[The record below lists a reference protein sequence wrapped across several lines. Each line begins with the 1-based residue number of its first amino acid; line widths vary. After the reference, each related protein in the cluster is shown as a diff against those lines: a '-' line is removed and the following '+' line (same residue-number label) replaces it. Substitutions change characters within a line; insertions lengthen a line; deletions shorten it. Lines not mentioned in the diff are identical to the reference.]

1 MPRKRAKIPVDTMQR
16 VLVVGSSGSGKT
28 TLARSL
34 AMRLGASF
42 VELDALHHGPGWV
55 PRATFVEDVD
65 AATRGP
71 SWVVDGNY
79 PSVRELLWS
88 RADTVAWLD
97 LPRWLVEWRV
107 VRRSLGR
114 WMASTELWNGNR
126 EPSPLA
132 WRDPEHPVRWSW
144 TKHGEYRALYAA
156 RFADPAWSRV
166 VRVRLRTRAEVRAF
180 SR

>member
-16 VLVVGSSGSGKT
+16 VLVVASSGSGKT